1 MPSLTEL
8 QTTSM
13 KEVKFRHPATWVPTA
28 YFAMGLPF
36 IAIAQASV
44 LMFKS
49 FEVSDALIAFWTSL
63 IMLPWTLKPLWSP
76 ILEMFK
82 TKKHFVVGT
91 QLVTG
96 ITFALVAFSLPL
108 NHFFAYSIAL
118 LAVIALSGATHD
130 IATDGVYLNVL
141 SPKLQAEYIGW
152 QGAAYNMAKILTA
165 GGLVFLAGQLEELY
179 GVLHA
184 WMIVMGIY
192 GAVMI
197 LLALYHIR
205 MLPSGGAASEV
216 KSLNEGFETLWDVI
230 KTFFQKKY
238 IGWYIAFIVVYRFAE
253 GFAIKIAPLFFKA
266 AVADG
271 GLGMSTSEIGI
282 VYGVFGAAAFVLGS
296 ILAGYF
302 IAARGLKKSLLILVA
317 SFNIPFAVYAYLAM
331 TQPAN
336 LYIIGT
342 AVVIEYFGYGFG
354 FVGLMLFMMQQVAP
368 GKYKMAHYAF
378 ASGIMNLGFMLP
390 GMISGYMSDW
400 LGYKIFFFW
409 VLIATI
415 PAFFA
420 AKFIPFTHPDN
431 KEAEE
436 IKIDE

>member
-1 MPSLTEL
+1 
-8 QTTSM
+8 M

-49 FEVSDALIAFWTSL
+49 FEVSDTLIAFWTSL

-91 QLVTG
+91 QLITG

-141 SPKLQAEYIGW
+141 SPKLQAKYIGW

-197 LLALYHIR
+197 TLALYHIR
-205 MLPSGGAASEV
+205 MLPSGGTATEV

-238 IGWYIAFIVVYRFAE
+238 IGWYIAFIVIYRFAE

-282 VYGVFGAAAFVLGS
+282 VYGVFGAAAFVVGS

-302 IAARGLKKSLLILVA
+302 IAARGLKRSLLVLVA
-317 SFNIPFAVYAYLAM
+317 SFNVPFAVYAYLAM

-390 GMISGYMSDW
+390 GMVSGYLSDW

-409 VLIATI
+409 VLVATI

-436 IKIDE
+436 EAIEA

>member
-1 MPSLTEL
+1 MSL
-8 QTTSM
+8 
-13 KEVKFRHPATWVPTA
+13 KEEKFRHPATWVPTA

-49 FEVSDALIAFWTSL
+49 FGISDSLIAFWTSL

-118 LAVIALSGATHD
+118 LAVIAISGATHD

-141 SPKLQAEYIGW
+141 SGKLQAKYIGW
-152 QGAAYNMAKILTA
+152 QGAAYNLAKILTA
-165 GGLVFLAGQLEELY
+165 GGLVFLAGQLEESY
-179 GVLHA
+179 GVLQA

-205 MLPSGGAASEV
+205 MLPSGGAATEV
-216 KSLNEGFETLWDVI
+216 KTIHEGFATLWDVI

-238 IGWYIAFIVVYRFAE
+238 IGWYIAFIVIYRFAE

-266 AVADG
+266 AVAEG
-271 GLGMSTSEIGI
+271 GLGLSTSQIGI
-282 VYGVFGAAAFVLGS
+282 VYGVFGAAAFVVGS
-296 ILAGYF
+296 MLAGYF
-302 IAARGLKKSLLILVA
+302 IAARGLKKSLFILVC

-331 TQPAN
+331 SQPEN
-336 LYIIGT
+336 LYIIGS
-342 AVVIEYFGYGFG
+342 AVVLEYFGYGFG

-390 GMISGYMSDW
+390 GMISGFMSDW
-400 LGYKIFFFW
+400 LGYRLFFIW
-409 VLIATI
+409 VLVATI

-420 AKFIPFTHPDN
+420 ARLVPFTHPDN
-431 KEAEE
+431 KESEE
-436 IKIDE
+436 NNISE

>member
-1 MPSLTEL
+1 MSL
-8 QTTSM
+8 
-13 KEVKFRHPATWVPTA
+13 KEHKLRHPATWVPTA

-36 IAIAQASV
+36 VAIAQASV

-49 FEVSDALIAFWTSL
+49 FEISDSLIAFWTSL

-91 QLVTG
+91 QLVIG

-108 NHFFAYSIAL
+108 NNFFAFSIAL
-118 LAVIALSGATHD
+118 LAVIAVSGATHD

-141 SPKLQAEYIGW
+141 SGKLQAEYIGW
-152 QGAAYNMAKILTA
+152 QGAAYNLAKILTA
-165 GGLVFLAGQLEELY
+165 GGLVFLAGQLEENY

-192 GAVMI
+192 GAIMI
-197 LLALYHIR
+197 VLALYHIR
-205 MLPSGGAASEV
+205 MLPSGGAATEV
-216 KSLNEGFETLWDVI
+216 KTMHEGFQTLWDVI
-230 KTFFQKKY
+230 RTFFQKKY
-238 IGWYIAFIVVYRFAE
+238 IGWYIGFIVIYRFAE

-271 GLGMSTSEIGI
+271 GLGLSTSQIGI
-282 VYGVFGAAAFVLGS
+282 VYGVFGAAAFVIGS
-296 ILAGYF
+296 MLAGYF
-302 IAARGLKKSLLILVA
+302 IAARGLKKSLFTLVC
-317 SFNIPFAVYAYLAM
+317 SFNIPFAVYAYLSM
-331 TQPAN
+331 TQPES

-342 AVVIEYFGYGFG
+342 AVVVEYFGYGFG

-378 ASGIMNLGFMLP
+378 ATGIMNLGFMLP
-390 GMISGYMSDW
+390 GMISGFLSDW
-400 LGYKIFFFW
+400 LGYRLFFIW
-409 VLIATI
+409 VLVATI

-420 AKFIPFTHPDN
+420 AKLVPFTHPDN
-431 KEAEE
+431 KESEE
-436 IKIDE
+436 NNIEE